1 MRRFLVFLCF
11 TIIWSETAV
20 AETRFVTD
28 QLLISL
34 RPQPDDQS
42 PPLERLPTGT
52 AVEVLK
58 DNGPFLKVKSPSG
71 KVGFVRSQ
79 YFVTTPTR
87 TGEDT
92 SALHEQL
99 QAEQRKSA
107 ELTAELENLKK
118 LQGGG
123 TAVQGDLEQARRELD
138 DMNQKYQKLQ
148 QDCDG
153 LEGISQE
160 MDRLKAENAALK
172 TTTASGKSGGEM
184 KWFLSGGAVFFFGWL
199 AGKMS
204 RQKRRY

>member
-1 MRRFLVFLCF
+1 MRRFLVLLCF
-11 TIIWSETAV
+11 TIVWSGTAA
-20 AETRFVTD
+20 AETRYVTD

-42 PPLERLPTGT
+42 PPLERLPSGA

-71 KVGFVRSQ
+71 KIGYVRSQ
-79 YFVTTPTR
+79 YFIATPVK
-87 TGEDT
+87 TGEDA
-92 SALHEQL
+92 SALQEQL

-107 ELTAELENLKK
+107 ELTAELENLKTRP
-118 LQGGG
+118 GGA
-123 TAVQGDLEQARRELD
+123 TADQGDIEQTRRELD
-138 DMNQKYQKLQ
+138 DMKQKYQKLQ

-153 LEGISQE
+153 LDGISQE
-160 MDRLKAENAALK
+160 RDRLKAENATLK
-172 TTTASGKSGGEM
+172 ASPGKSGGEM